1 MLLLIYQTNRKG
13 VLNMPQINIRVT
25 DEQKELITSKAKDSN
40 KSITQYLIDKALEN
54 DTSTVQN
61 ADSNRIIEILNNQLA
76 VKDEQIKSK
85 DSQLL
90 NLQQMLYVK
99 ENRMLEHE
107 QEKDD
112 KQNKHWWK
120 FWANDK
126 D

>member
-1 MLLLIYQTNRKG
+1 MLLLIYQTYRKG

-40 KSITQYLIDKALEN
+40 KSITQYLIDKALDD
-54 DTSTVQN
+54 DTSNVHN

-85 DSQLL
+85 DNQLL

-99 ENRMLEHE
+99 ENRMLEYE
-107 QEKDD
+107 QEKDENSN
-112 KQNKHWWK
+112 KQWWK
-120 FWANDK
+120 FWTNNK

>member
-1 MLLLIYQTNRKG
+1 MLLLIYQTYRKG

-40 KSITQYLIDKALEN
+40 KSVTQYLIDKALDD

-85 DSQLL
+85 DNQLL

-99 ENRMLEHE
+99 ENRMLEYEH
-107 QEKDD
+107 EKDENS
-112 KQNKHWWK
+112 NKYWWK
-120 FWANDK
+120 FWTSNK

>member
-40 KSITQYLIDKALEN
+40 KSITQYLIDKALDD
-54 DTSTVQN
+54 DTSNVHN

-85 DSQLL
+85 DNQLL

-107 QEKDD
+107 QEKDENS
-112 KQNKHWWK
+112 KNHWWK
-120 FWANDK
+120 FWATDK

>member
-1 MLLLIYQTNRKG
+1 MLLLIYQTYRKG

-40 KSITQYLIDKALEN
+40 KSITQYLIDKALDD

-85 DSQLL
+85 DNQLL

-99 ENRMLEHE
+99 ENRMLEYE
-107 QEKDD
+107 QEKDENSN
-112 KQNKHWWK
+112 KQWWK
-120 FWANDK
+120 FWATDK

>member
-25 DEQKELITSKAKDSN
+25 DEQKELITYKAKDSN
-40 KSITQYLIDKALEN
+40 KSITQYLIDKALDD

-85 DSQLL
+85 DNQLL

-99 ENRMLEHE
+99 ENRMLEYE
-107 QEKDD
+107 QEKDENS
-112 KQNKHWWK
+112 NKHWWK
-120 FWANDK
+120 FWASKK

>member
-1 MLLLIYQTNRKG
+1 
-13 VLNMPQINIRVT
+13 MPQINIRVT

-40 KSITQYLIDKALEN
+40 KSITQYLIDKALDD
-54 DTSTVQN
+54 DTSNVQN

-85 DSQLL
+85 DNQLL

-99 ENRMLEHE
+99 ENRMLEYE
-107 QEKDD
+107 QEKDENSN
-112 KQNKHWWK
+112 KQWWK
-120 FWANDK
+120 FWATDK

>member
-40 KSITQYLIDKALEN
+40 KSITQYLIDKALDD
-54 DTSTVQN
+54 DTSNVQN

-85 DSQLL
+85 DNQLL

-99 ENRMLEHE
+99 ENRMLEYE
-107 QEKDD
+107 QEKDENSN
-112 KQNKHWWK
+112 KQWWK
-120 FWANDK
+120 FWATDK

>member
-40 KSITQYLIDKALEN
+40 KSITQYLIDKALDD

-85 DSQLL
+85 DNQLL

-99 ENRMLEHE
+99 ENRMLEYE
-107 QEKDD
+107 QEKDENSN
-112 KQNKHWWK
+112 KQWWK
-120 FWANDK
+120 FWTNNK

>member
-13 VLNMPQINIRVT
+13 VLKMPQINIRVT

-40 KSITQYLIDKALEN
+40 KSITQYLIDKALDD

-61 ADSNRIIEILNNQLA
+61 SDSNRIIEILNNQLA

-99 ENRMLEHE
+99 ENRMLEYE

-112 KQNKHWWK
+112 KENKRWWK
-120 FWANDK
+120 FWTNDK

>member
-1 MLLLIYQTNRKG
+1 MLLLIYQTDRKS
-13 VLNMPQINIRVT
+13 VLKMPQINIRVT

-40 KSITQYLIDKALEN
+40 KSITQYLIDKALDD
-54 DTSTVQN
+54 DTSTVNN
-61 ADSNRIIEILNNQLA
+61 ADSNRIIEILNNQLT

-107 QEKDD
+107 HEKDENS
-112 KQNKHWWK
+112 NKRWWK
-120 FWANDK
+120 FWANGK
-126 D
+126 E

>member
-40 KSITQYLIDKALEN
+40 KSITQYLIDKALDD

-85 DSQLL
+85 DNQLL

-99 ENRMLEHE
+99 ENRMLEYE
-107 QEKDD
+107 QEKDENSD
-112 KQNKHWWK
+112 KRWWK
-120 FWANDK
+120 FWATDK

>member
-1 MLLLIYQTNRKG
+1 MLLLIYQTYRKG

-40 KSITQYLIDKALEN
+40 KSITQYLIDKALDD
-54 DTSTVQN
+54 DTSNVQN

-85 DSQLL
+85 DNQLL
-90 NLQQMLYVK
+90 NLQQMLYIK

-107 QEKDD
+107 QEKDENN
-112 KQNKHWWK
+112 KKHWWK
-120 FWANDK
+120 FWATDK

>member
-1 MLLLIYQTNRKG
+1 MA
-13 VLNMPQINIRVT
+13 QINIRVT

-40 KSITQYLIDKALEN
+40 KSITQYLIDKALDD
-54 DTSTVQN
+54 DTSNVNN

-85 DSQLL
+85 DNQLL

-99 ENRMLEHE
+99 ENRMLEYE

-112 KQNKHWWK
+112 KQHKSWWK
-120 FWANDK
+120 FWATDK

>member
-25 DEQKELITSKAKDSN
+25 DEQKELITYKAKDSN
-40 KSITQYLIDKALEN
+40 KSITQYLIDKALDD

-61 ADSNRIIEILNNQLA
+61 ADSNRIIEILNNQLT

-85 DSQLL
+85 DNQLL

-99 ENRMLEHE
+99 ENRMLEYEH
-107 QEKDD
+107 EKDD
-112 KQNKHWWK
+112 KQNKSWWK
-120 FWANDK
+120 FWATDK

>member
-40 KSITQYLIDKALEN
+40 KSITQYLIDKALDDDASN
-54 DTSTVQN
+54 VQN

-85 DSQLL
+85 DNQLL

-99 ENRMLEHE
+99 ENRLLEHE
-107 QEKDD
+107 HEKDENS
-112 KQNKHWWK
+112 NKSWWK
-120 FWANDK
+120 FWTSNK

>member
-1 MLLLIYQTNRKG
+1 MLLLIYQTYRKG

-40 KSITQYLIDKALEN
+40 KSITQYLIDKAL
-54 DTSTVQN
+54 DDDDSTVQN

-85 DSQLL
+85 DNQLL

-107 QEKDD
+107 QEKDEN
-112 KQNKHWWK
+112 NKKYWWK
-120 FWANDK
+120 FWASNK

>member
-1 MLLLIYQTNRKG
+1 MLLLIYQTYRKG

-40 KSITQYLIDKALEN
+40 KSITQYLIDKAL
-54 DTSTVQN
+54 DDDDSTVQN

-85 DSQLL
+85 DNQLL

-99 ENRMLEHE
+99 ENRMLEYE
-107 QEKDD
+107 QEKDENSN
-112 KQNKHWWK
+112 KQWWK
-120 FWANDK
+120 FWTNNK

>member
-25 DEQKELITSKAKDSN
+25 DEQKELITYKAKDSN
-40 KSITQYLIDKALEN
+40 KSITQYLIDKALDD

-85 DSQLL
+85 DNQLL

-99 ENRMLEHE
+99 ENRMLEYE
-107 QEKDD
+107 QEKDENSN
-112 KQNKHWWK
+112 KQWWK
-120 FWANDK
+120 FWATDK

>member
-1 MLLLIYQTNRKG
+1 MLLLIYQTYRKG

-25 DEQKELITSKAKDSN
+25 DEQKELITLKAKDSN
-40 KSITQYLIDKALEN
+40 KSITQYLIDKALDD

-85 DSQLL
+85 DNQLL

-99 ENRMLEHE
+99 ENRMLEYE
-107 QEKDD
+107 QEKDENSN
-112 KQNKHWWK
+112 KQWWK
-120 FWANDK
+120 FWANNK

>member
-1 MLLLIYQTNRKG
+1 RKG

-40 KSITQYLIDKALEN
+40 KSITQYLIDKALDD
-54 DTSTVQN
+54 DTSTVHN

-90 NLQQMLYVK
+90 NLQQMLYIK

-107 QEKDD
+107 QEKDENN
-112 KQNKHWWK
+112 KKHWWK
-120 FWANDK
+120 FWTNDK

>member
-1 MLLLIYQTNRKG
+1 MLLLKYQTDRKG
-13 VLNMPQINIRVT
+13 VLKMPQINIRVT

-40 KSITQYLIDKALEN
+40 KSITQYLIDKALDD

-61 ADSNRIIEILNNQLA
+61 ADSNRIIEILNNQLT

-85 DSQLL
+85 DSQIL

-99 ENRMLEHE
+99 ENRLLEHE
-107 QEKDD
+107 HEKDENSD
-112 KQNKHWWK
+112 KRWWK
-120 FWANDK
+120 FWTNNK

>member
-1 MLLLIYQTNRKG
+1 MLLLKYQTNRKG
-13 VLNMPQINIRVT
+13 VSNMPQINIRVT

-40 KSITQYLIDKALEN
+40 KSITQYLIDKALDD
-54 DTSTVQN
+54 DTSTVNN

-85 DSQLL
+85 DNQLL

-99 ENRMLEHE
+99 ENRMLEYE
-107 QEKDD
+107 QEKDENSN
-112 KQNKHWWK
+112 KQWWK
-120 FWANDK
+120 FWATDK

>member
-40 KSITQYLIDKALEN
+40 KSVTQYLIDKALDDDASN
-54 DTSTVQN
+54 VQN
-61 ADSNRIIEILNNQLA
+61 ADSNRIFEILNNQLA

-85 DSQLL
+85 DNQLL

-99 ENRMLEHE
+99 ENRMLEYE

-112 KQNKHWWK
+112 KQNKSWWK

>member
-1 MLLLIYQTNRKG
+1 MLLLIYQTDRKG
-13 VLNMPQINIRVT
+13 VLKMPQINIRVS
-25 DEQKELITSKAKDSN
+25 DEQKELITSKSKDSN
-40 KSITQYLIDKALEN
+40 KSITQYLIDKALDD
-54 DTSTVQN
+54 DTSNVQN

-85 DSQLL
+85 DNQLL

-107 QEKDD
+107 HEKDENSD
-112 KQNKHWWK
+112 KRWWK
-120 FWANDK
+120 FWTNNK

>member
-1 MLLLIYQTNRKG
+1 MLLLIYQTYRKG

-25 DEQKELITSKAKDSN
+25 DEQKELIMSKARDSN
-40 KSITQYLIDKALEN
+40 KSITQYLIDKALDD

-76 VKDEQIKSK
+76 VKDEQIKNK
-85 DSQLL
+85 DNQLL

-99 ENRMLEHE
+99 ENRMLEYE
-107 QEKDD
+107 QEKDENSN
-112 KQNKHWWK
+112 KQWWK
-120 FWANDK
+120 FWATDK

>member
-1 MLLLIYQTNRKG
+1 MLLLIYQTYRKG

-40 KSITQYLIDKALEN
+40 KSITQYLIDKALDD
-54 DTSTVQN
+54 DTSTVNN
-61 ADSNRIIEILNNQLA
+61 ADSNRIVEILNNQLA

-85 DSQLL
+85 DNQLL

-99 ENRMLEHE
+99 ENRMLEYE
-107 QEKDD
+107 QEKDENS
-112 KQNKHWWK
+112 NKRWWK
-120 FWANDK
+120 FWTNDK

>member
-13 VLNMPQINIRVT
+13 VLKMPQINIRVT
-25 DEQKELITSKAKDSN
+25 DEQKELITSKSKDSN
-40 KSITQYLIDKALEN
+40 KSITQYLIDKALDD
-54 DTSTVQN
+54 DTSNVQN

-85 DSQLL
+85 DNQLL

-99 ENRMLEHE
+99 ENRMLEYEH
-107 QEKDD
+107 EKDENS
-112 KQNKHWWK
+112 KNHWWK
-120 FWANDK
+120 FWTSNK

>member
-1 MLLLIYQTNRKG
+1 MLLLIYQTYRKG

-40 KSITQYLIDKALEN
+40 KSITQYLIDKALDD

-61 ADSNRIIEILNNQLA
+61 DDSNRIIEILNNQLA

-85 DSQLL
+85 DNQLL

-99 ENRMLEHE
+99 ENRMLEYE
-107 QEKDD
+107 QEKDENS
-112 KQNKHWWK
+112 NKRWWK
-120 FWANDK
+120 FWTNDK

>member
-40 KSITQYLIDKALEN
+40 KSITQYLIDKALDD

-85 DSQLL
+85 DNQLL

-99 ENRMLEHE
+99 ENRMLEYE
-107 QEKDD
+107 QEKDENSN
-112 KQNKHWWK
+112 KQWWK
-120 FWANDK
+120 FWATDK

>member
-40 KSITQYLIDKALEN
+40 KSITQYLIDKALDD

-85 DSQLL
+85 DNQLL

-99 ENRMLEHE
+99 ENRMLEYE
-107 QEKDD
+107 QEKDENSN
-112 KQNKHWWK
+112 KQWWK
-120 FWANDK
+120 FWANNK

>member
-1 MLLLIYQTNRKG
+1 MLLLIYQTYRKG

-40 KSITQYLIDKALEN
+40 KSITQYLIDKAL
-54 DTSTVQN
+54 DDDDSTVQN

-85 DSQLL
+85 DNQLL

-99 ENRMLEHE
+99 ENRMLEYE
-107 QEKDD
+107 QEKDENSN
-112 KQNKHWWK
+112 KQWWK
-120 FWANDK
+120 FWATDK

>member
-1 MLLLIYQTNRKG
+1 MLLLIYQTDRKG
-13 VLNMPQINIRVT
+13 VLKMPQINIRVT
-25 DEQKELITSKAKDSN
+25 DEQKELITSRAKDSN
-40 KSITQYLIDKALEN
+40 KSITQYLIDKALDD

-85 DSQLL
+85 DNQLL

-99 ENRMLEHE
+99 ENRMLEYE
-107 QEKDD
+107 QEKDENSN
-112 KQNKHWWK
+112 KQWWK
-120 FWANDK
+120 FWATDK

>member
-13 VLNMPQINIRVT
+13 VLKMPQINIRVT
-25 DEQKELITSKAKDSN
+25 DEQKELITFKAKDSN
-40 KSITQYLIDKALEN
+40 KSITQYLIDKALDD
-54 DTSTVQN
+54 DTSNVQN

-99 ENRMLEHE
+99 ENRMLEYE

-112 KQNKHWWK
+112 KENKRWWK
-120 FWANDK
+120 FWTNDK

>member
-1 MLLLIYQTNRKG
+1 
-13 VLNMPQINIRVT
+13 MPQINIRVT
-25 DEQKELITSKAKDSN
+25 DEQKEIITSKAKDSN
-40 KSITQYLIDKALEN
+40 KSITQYLIDKALDD

-85 DSQLL
+85 DNQLL

-99 ENRMLEHE
+99 ENRMLEYE
-107 QEKDD
+107 QEKDENN
-112 KQNKHWWK
+112 KKHWWK
-120 FWANDK
+120 FWTNDK

>member
-1 MLLLIYQTNRKG
+1 MLLLIYQTNGKG

-25 DEQKELITSKAKDSN
+25 DEQKELITFKAKDSN
-40 KSITQYLIDKALEN
+40 KSITQYLIDKALDD

-85 DSQLL
+85 DNQLL

-99 ENRMLEHE
+99 ENRMLEYE
-107 QEKDD
+107 QEKDENN
-112 KQNKHWWK
+112 KKHWWK
-120 FWANDK
+120 FWTNDK

>member
-40 KSITQYLIDKALEN
+40 KSITQYLIDKALDD

-85 DSQLL
+85 DNQLL

-99 ENRMLEHE
+99 ENRMLEYE
-107 QEKDD
+107 QEKDENSD
-112 KQNKHWWK
+112 KRWWK
-120 FWANDK
+120 FWTTDK